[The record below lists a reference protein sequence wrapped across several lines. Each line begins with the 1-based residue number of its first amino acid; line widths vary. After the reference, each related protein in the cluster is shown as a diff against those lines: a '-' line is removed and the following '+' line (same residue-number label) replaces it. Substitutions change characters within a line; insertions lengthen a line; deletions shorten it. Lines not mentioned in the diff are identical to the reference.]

1 MTPTVA
7 SYDAKRSTELE
18 NRTAAAQ
25 LALNMLPTLIISVC
39 MYLDTRKQATDPLPG
54 WLFFYS
60 WLYTEAGFIVY
71 IHYPS
76 AELTEDAT
84 DWSWKFHSLLLT
96 EKFAKVWVAQASN
109 PYNRMS
115 GHSVMVQIRSH
126 TRMVLD
132 QIREWAKNRAH
143 YGGGGILDQLIA
155 RTHYEQ
161 GNKKWLIDQAA
172 KVTGRAEAGGH
183 VDGR

>member
-7 SYDAKRSTELE
+7 SYDAKPLTEVD

-25 LALNMLPTLIISVC
+25 LALNILPTLIISIC

-76 AELTEDAT
+76 AELTEDGT
-84 DWSWKFHSLLLT
+84 DWSWKFHSLQLT
-96 EKFAKVWVAQASN
+96 EKFTKIWAKQASDG
-109 PYNRMS
+109 MS
-115 GHSVMVQIRSH
+115 GHSAMIQIRSH
-126 TRMVLD
+126 TRRVLD
-132 QIREWAKNRAH
+132 QLRAWAKNRAQ
-143 YGGGGILDQLIA
+143 YGSGGILDQLIA

-161 GNKKWLIDQAA
+161 GDSKWLIDQAA
-172 KVTGRAEAGGH
+172 KVTGRAEAGTNGH
-183 VDGR
+183 VDER